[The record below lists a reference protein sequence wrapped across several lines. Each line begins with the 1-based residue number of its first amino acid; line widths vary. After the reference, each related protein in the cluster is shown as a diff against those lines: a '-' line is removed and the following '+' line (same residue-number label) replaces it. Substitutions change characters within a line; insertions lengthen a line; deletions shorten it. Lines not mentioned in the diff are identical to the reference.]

1 MQSSIVV
8 LACWILSL
16 RLALAKPSIELD
28 DNNLAR
34 RSHSAGSSRSGS
46 SRRSLE
52 ARQYAS
58 SSEYASMAFVAS
70 TAPIA
75 VASAKPATVPLPP
88 TPTCDKA
95 HTKAEINRV
104 LIQCEAKLKLSADP
118 IQTLVKQVTK
128 DNTKQLGAQMVTNLQ
143 TILAQLRSDLGNVQ
157 VCGSDAK
164 PLSPDKGIA
173 LSDASWSAF
182 QVVLTLKAVFESIT
196 GLYKPFP
203 VIRDMCSDYL
213 LTISTA
219 LASLIGACGEQM
231 NLFDTRFFPL
241 VTPQLEEFTGIDDNF
256 VSFVGSFT
264 S

>member
-1 MQSSIVV
+1 
-8 LACWILSL
+8 
-16 RLALAKPSIELD
+16 
-28 DNNLAR
+28 
-34 RSHSAGSSRSGS
+34 
-46 SRRSLE
+46 
-52 ARQYAS
+52 
-58 SSEYASMAFVAS
+58 
-70 TAPIA
+70 
-75 VASAKPATVPLPP
+75 
-88 TPTCDKA
+88 
-95 HTKAEINRV
+95 
-104 LIQCEAKLKLSADP
+104 
-118 IQTLVKQVTK
+118 
-128 DNTKQLGAQMVTNLQ
+128 MVTNLQ

-203 VIRDMCSDYL
+203 VIRDMCSGELPFDDFH
-213 LTISTA
+213 STRQ
-219 LASLIGACGEQM
+219 LDWSVWEQM

>member
-88 TPTCDKA
+88 TLLA
-95 HTKAEINRV
+95 TK
-104 LIQCEAKLKLSADP
+104 
-118 IQTLVKQVTK
+118 
-128 DNTKQLGAQMVTNLQ
+128 
-143 TILAQLRSDLGNVQ
+143 
-157 VCGSDAK
+157 
-164 PLSPDKGIA
+164 
-173 LSDASWSAF
+173 
-182 QVVLTLKAVFESIT
+182 LTLKPRST
-196 GLYKPFP
+196 G
-203 VIRDMCSDYL
+203 C
-213 LTISTA
+213 
-219 LASLIGACGEQM
+219 
-231 NLFDTRFFPL
+231 
-241 VTPQLEEFTGIDDNF
+241 
-256 VSFVGSFT
+256 
-264 S
+264 